1 MMMTN
6 NLLNILV
13 VVIILLLFTNINGNK
28 LVQLQQM
35 EKNCAASDILLLQQ
49 KAMLC
54 GSLVQAPS
62 SYCGDLW
69 KNVTSKPS
77 CDWPSQ
83 VVYMQDILNT
93 LVSPNTCLNTTFAKD
108 TINWL
113 NVDMS
118 SQDIGG
124 NWMNTWMVFQVQ
136 YYDMPRK
143 PGSRIESPDTLGR
156 KCWAFAY
163 IKQFW
168 NPTLLNKAVASVGM
182 NITTFGKATE
192 NAIPFTMDLCEKVM
206 ANCFKNTTYTPTRK
220 GSCPGKIALFHYL
233 GFDRENLKRHNIVKY
248 PF

>member
-1 MMMTN
+1 MGKPQTPHVYGLVIFGPVQTPLLSRNFVLSQGLYTYFLIFN

-108 TINWL
+108 THHH
-113 NVDMS
+113 
-118 SQDIGG
+118 G
-124 NWMNTWMVFQVQ
+124 NGCRRSALLV
-136 YYDMPRK
+136 
-143 PGSRIESPDTLGR
+143 ESVTLR
-156 KCWAFAY
+156 QC
-163 IKQFW
+163 
-168 NPTLLNKAVASVGM
+168 L
-182 NITTFGKATE
+182 
-192 NAIPFTMDLCEKVM
+192 
-206 ANCFKNTTYTPTRK
+206 
-220 GSCPGKIALFHYL
+220 
-233 GFDRENLKRHNIVKY
+233 
-248 PF
+248 